1 MNIAVVAPQSSHWE
15 DLHRAALVLVK
26 ALRRL
31 GRKTWLVTSVYHEG
45 RPVVDPQIVE
55 KSENGYVEIEA
66 DVAGVPT
73 IRVLSM
79 KSLTPPG
86 GVVLRSFGKILSTLQ
101 ERYSLDVVVVIASF
115 WNGPEEVARWV
126 SIRRSLVELGEAP
139 RRPFFVFIPA
149 YFVRF
154 TALRPIDAAAKLMWS
169 MLNMP
174 YILRQADLVLV
185 CCQAEAEELKQYGIS
200 PGKVVESKS
209 WVDPDFIDVEDVK
222 RPKAAEDFDLYVSYV
237 GPLDEER
244 NVQALIKVAE
254 RLSRLGN
261 VALVAA
267 GGGDAL
273 EKVKKEAKRRKNL
286 VVVESPD
293 LKTVASVIKHSF
305 VGVDFSRYEPMGIRA
320 LDYLYMGV
328 PYATSPASRGAWYIS
343 NGVDGIQLSNPDDV
357 EGFVNWVS
365 TLMKRPELRDE
376 MATRARRRAEGLTAL
391 RLAEL
396 LLKAVEGRAP
406 RP

>member
-154 TALRPIDAAAKLMWS
+154 TALRPIDAAAKLS
-169 MLNMP
+169 LGP
-174 YILRQADLVLV
+174 SLGDSGAR
-185 CCQAEAEELKQYGIS
+185 
-200 PGKVVESKS
+200 PGYAGE
-209 WVDPDFIDVEDVK
+209 
-222 RPKAAEDFDLYVSYV
+222 RPR
-237 GPLDEER
+237 ER
-244 NVQALIKVAE
+244 
-254 RLSRLGN
+254 
-261 VALVAA
+261 
-267 GGGDAL
+267 
-273 EKVKKEAKRRKNL
+273 
-286 VVVESPD
+286 
-293 LKTVASVIKHSF
+293 
-305 VGVDFSRYEPMGIRA
+305 
-320 LDYLYMGV
+320 
-328 PYATSPASRGAWYIS
+328 
-343 NGVDGIQLSNPDDV
+343 
-357 EGFVNWVS
+357 
-365 TLMKRPELRDE
+365 
-376 MATRARRRAEGLTAL
+376 
-391 RLAEL
+391 
-396 LLKAVEGRAP
+396 
-406 RP
+406 